1 MQEIDKNEIQEEF
14 SAESFIDLDDNIVAT
29 LSISRDANIAPEMLD
44 PEERKYINKDI
55 DDVDVDV

>member
-29 LSISRDANIAPEMLD
+29 LSIFRDANIAAEMLD